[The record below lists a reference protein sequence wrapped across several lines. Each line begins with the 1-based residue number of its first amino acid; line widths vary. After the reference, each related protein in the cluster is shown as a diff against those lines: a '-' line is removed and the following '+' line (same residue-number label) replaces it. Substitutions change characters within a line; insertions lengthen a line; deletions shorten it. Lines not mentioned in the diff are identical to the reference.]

1 MIEGL
6 EATPSTE
13 VCATAATWS
22 DVDESTLRR
31 AAVVVVALQQ
41 PGVMPDQCWQAVST
55 HAHLRVIGLTGDG
68 DAWLFELEPRTWS
81 IGRVTPDAVANVITA
96 RVG

>member
-6 EATPSTE
+6 EATPSAE

-22 DVDESTLRR
+22 DVDEATLRT
-31 AAVVVVALQQ
+31 AAVVVVPLQQ
-41 PGVMPDQCWQAVST
+41 PGVMPDSCWQAVST
-55 HAHLRVIGLTGDG
+55 HAHLRVLGLTDDG
-68 DAWLFELEPRTWS
+68 DAWLFELEPHAWS
-81 IGRVTPDAVANVITA
+81 IGRVAVGSIGKIITA